1 VSTTPVKTFPAWA
14 FFSLLTN
21 GALVLAVILLF
32 WRQYRTT
39 ATFSEASIPV
49 PVTSASSSPTP
60 QLGKRHQ
67 LGYKQW
73 LDILK
78 SEAGVVATKRPQHL
92 TVLAGDSL
100 SLWFPTEL
108 LPESRNW
115 LNQGIS
121 GETSSGLLNRLS
133 LFDSTQPERIFVMIG
148 INDLIR
154 GVSDREILDNH
165 QKIMA
170 YLRKAHP
177 KAQIVFQSILPH
189 GGEEVSWEG
198 REKLL
203 AIPNSR
209 ISKLNQQLQNIAAK
223 EGIKYLDL
231 QPLFMNEQG
240 NMRSDFSTDGLHLSS
255 EGYLVWRSA
264 LQLYSDM
271 VFENQKPPVI
281 SPKKPTSK
289 DNNQ

>member
-1 VSTTPVKTFPAWA
+1 MSTTPVKTFPVWA
-14 FFSLLTN
+14 FFLLLTN
-21 GALVLAVILLF
+21 GALVLAVILL
-32 WRQYRTT
+32 WQQQGITT
-39 ATFSEASIPV
+39 FFSGATPV
-49 PVTSASSSPTP
+49 LDTPDIASPTSP

-67 LGYKQW
+67 LSYKQW

-78 SEAGVVATKRPQHL
+78 SEAGVVAAKRPQRL

-108 LPESRNW
+108 LPETRNW

-121 GETSSGLLNRLS
+121 GETSSGLLKRLS
-133 LFDSTQPERIFVMIG
+133 LFDKTQPSRIFVMIG

-154 GVSDREILDNH
+154 GVSDSEILDNH

-170 YLRKAHP
+170 YLRKTHP

-189 GGEEVSWEG
+189 GGEEITWEG

-209 ISKLNQQLQNIAAK
+209 IRQLNEQLQTLASK

-231 QPLFMNEQG
+231 QPLFANNQG
-240 NMRSDFSTDGLHLSS
+240 NIRSEFSTDGLHLSQQ
-255 EGYLVWRSA
+255 GYLVWRSA

-271 VFENQKPPVI
+271 VLENQKLPAV
-281 SPKKPTSK
+281 SSQ
-289 DNNQ
+289 NR

>member
-1 VSTTPVKTFPAWA
+1 VSTTPVKTFPVWA

-32 WRQYRTT
+32 WRYRRTT
-39 ATFSEASIPV
+39 AGFNEASIAV
-49 PVTSASSSPTP
+49 PILTASPNPTP
-60 QLGKRHQ
+60 VLGKRHQ
-67 LGYKQW
+67 LSYKQW

-78 SEAGVVATKRPQHL
+78 SEAGVAAAKRPQRL

-121 GETSSGLLNRLS
+121 GEISSGLLKRLS

-154 GVSDREILDNH
+154 GVSDSEILDNH
-165 QKIMA
+165 HKIMA
-170 YLRKAHP
+170 YLRKTHP

-189 GGEEVSWEG
+189 GGEEATWEG
-198 REKLL
+198 RDKLL

-209 ISKLNQQLQNIAAK
+209 IRQLNEQLHNIAIK

-231 QPLFMNEQG
+231 QPLFTNNQG
-240 NMRSDFSTDGLHLSS
+240 NIRSEFSTDGLHLSS

-271 VFENQKPPVI
+271 VLENRKPLAN
-281 SPKKPTSK
+281 K
-289 DNNQ
+289 

>member
-1 VSTTPVKTFPAWA
+1 M
-14 FFSLLTN
+14 
-21 GALVLAVILLF
+21 LAVILL
-32 WRQYRTT
+32 WQQQGITT
-39 ATFSEASIPV
+39 FFSGATPV
-49 PVTSASSSPTP
+49 LDTPDIASPTSP

-67 LGYKQW
+67 LSYKQW

-78 SEAGVVATKRPQHL
+78 SEAGVVAAKRPQRL

-108 LPESRNW
+108 LPETRNW

-121 GETSSGLLNRLS
+121 GETSSGLLKRLS
-133 LFDSTQPERIFVMIG
+133 LFDKTQPSRIFVMIG

-154 GVSDREILDNH
+154 GVSDSEILDNH

-170 YLRKAHP
+170 YLRKTHP

-189 GGEEVSWEG
+189 GGEEITWEG

-209 ISKLNQQLQNIAAK
+209 IRQLNEQLQTLASK

-231 QPLFMNEQG
+231 QPLFANNQG
-240 NMRSDFSTDGLHLSS
+240 NIRSEFSTDGLHLSQQ
-255 EGYLVWRSA
+255 GYLVWRSA

-271 VFENQKPPVI
+271 VLENQKLPAV
-281 SPKKPTSK
+281 SSQ
-289 DNNQ
+289 NR